1 MGTFL
6 LQVRENG
13 IAKGY
18 TCRTPVKHGAG
29 NSAQFDYSMEIPF
42 PAGAVQHVQPKLRF
56 EVWYED
62 TLSVDDLVATAELR
76 LSSQVRWRV
85 LTLS

>member
-1 MGTFL
+1 M
-6 LQVRENG
+6 QVRENG

-18 TCRTPVKHGAG
+18 TCRTPVKYGAG
-29 NSAQFDYSMEIPF
+29 NSAQFNYSMEIPF
-42 PAGAVQHVQPKLRF
+42 PAGAAQHVRPKLRF
-56 EVWYED
+56 EVWYDD